1 MANMHTLDVMC
12 ALKFHTIFVKDKYK
26 MAVICFL
33 KKDVILTILLDST
46 LK

>member
-26 MAVICFL
+26 MAPICF
-33 KKDVILTILLDST
+33 
-46 LK
+46 